1 MKYNRGFTLIELL
14 VVIAIIGILS
24 TVVLTSLSGARTK
37 ANYASFKATVSS
49 IQPQAVI
56 CVDSS
61 VALDTTPTVNTDEVC
76 NLTTGADALW
86 PDLPT
91 ACSNEGYGTPTSNT
105 TTGTFSFTATCVTGT
120 CTMTCTETGCT
131 PTGC

>member
-61 VALDTTPTVNTDEVC
+61 VALDTTPTINTDEIC
-76 NLTTGADALW
+76 ALTSGADALW
-86 PDLPT
+86 PSLPT
-91 ACSNEGYGTPTSNT
+91 ACTNASYGTPSSDTAA
-105 TTGTFSFTATCVTGT
+105 GTFTINAVCVTGSCIMS
-120 CTMTCTETGCT
+120 CTQNGCT